1 MNDLIERLRSIRGNF
16 IIPVESPPL
25 FALAEE
31 AADALEAKD
40 AEIERL
46 QRAYRPPDLVE
57 YNALQARV
65 EENERLT
72 AELASKHEWCVNTDL
87 ANAELQA
94 KVEELECS
102 LTISRKK
109 HELSI
114 ARVEELETALREI
127 ALDSDNPTNQRTWA
141 AERADKALAATERE
155 GE

>member
-25 FALAEE
+25 FAWAEE
-31 AADALEAKD
+31 AADALESKD
-40 AEIERL
+40 ADIEQLTAELRLYRTGEAYLLAAAEIERL

-65 EENERLT
+65 E
-72 AELASKHEWCVNTDL
+72 A
-87 ANAELQA
+87 
-94 KVEELECS
+94 
-102 LTISRKK
+102 
-109 HELSI
+109 
-114 ARVEELETALREI
+114 LETALREI